1 MREVVL
7 LLGSN
12 INPEENIDIAIS
24 HLKNKVGKVI
34 KKSKMMKTLPVEF
47 VSSQIFCNIA
57 VNLETEYSPI
67 KLLETLKEIEVE
79 MGRERDSRA
88 LGGYQDRIIDI
99 DIVLYDGIIYQSDK
113 LEIPHYKHLYER
125 AFSKEL
131 LSEIL

>member
-99 DIVLYDGIIYQSDK
+99 DIVLYDGITYQSDK
-113 LEIPHYKHLYER
+113 LEIPHHKHLYER

>member
-12 INPEENIDIAIS
+12 INPEENIDTAIS

-99 DIVLYDGIIYQSDK
+99 DIVLYDGITYQSDK

>member
-79 MGRERDSRA
+79 MGRKRDSRA

-99 DIVLYDGIIYQSDK
+99 DIVLYDGITYQSDK